1 MRLRSEHHVSSS
13 NGQSTLKDRW
23 CCDPTISSSSAVNS
37 GISYRSLRSDAKL
50 FDDLAPLVR
59 IGTRQCREFFGTR
72 FGRHDRDVLHP
83 LLHLGQEQNTAN
95 LALNLLAEP
104 GTIGAQAQ

>member
-1 MRLRSEHHVSSS
+1 MPKNHAGGVRGGRKFP
-13 NGQSTLKDRW
+13 GRPQIAADW
-23 CCDPTISSSSAVNS
+23 
-37 GISYRSLRSDAKL
+37 SLCSDAEL

-72 FGRHDRDVLHP
+72 FGRLDRNVLHP